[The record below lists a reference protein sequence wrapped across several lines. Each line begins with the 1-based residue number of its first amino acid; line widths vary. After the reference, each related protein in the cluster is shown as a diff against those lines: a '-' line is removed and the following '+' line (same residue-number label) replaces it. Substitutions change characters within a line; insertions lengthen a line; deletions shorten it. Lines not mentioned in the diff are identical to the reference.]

1 MGARAELPA
10 ATVRQAEPAVDP
22 ASVRAEL
29 THILESRVFQGSD
42 RHRNFLTFVVNETLD
57 GRGHTL
63 KEYCI
68 GVEVFSKGE
77 SFDPR
82 IDTIVRV
89 EARKLR
95 SRSGKYYE
103 NEGRRDPV
111 RIELVKGSYAPV
123 FHVWDHEP
131 LQSLARSA
139 DVAPPAGPATGFL
152 KRARWV
158 GIALLAAIGVVTIYR
173 LSWPSTSA
181 NMAPS
186 IAVLPFANL
195 SGENNEFLSEGL
207 TDELIDSLGRV
218 PGLRVVGRTSSFQF
232 KDKNLDLRKIGEQL
246 NVRTILEG
254 SVRQSGSR
262 IRITAELDE
271 TSTGYRLWSQSYDR
285 DLSDVIE
292 MQKEISMAITN
303 TLGSGL
309 TGSASQPT
317 VFSSPAALNSD
328 AYQDYLRGRYFWN
341 RTTLADLKTAS
352 ALFQRSIDRE
362 PNYAPAYV
370 GLAATYLGMPLH
382 TAITEREL
390 APKIRAAA
398 NKALKLDPGL
408 GEAHFDLGR
417 VLAAEF
423 NWRSAEAEFKRGL
436 ELSPSNAV
444 AHRWYSIFLWHIG
457 RNDESLSQARQA
469 LDLDPVSLPSS
480 SCVGEALYRLK
491 RYGEAAEQ
499 FRKTLGMDPNFGFAR
514 LGLGLTYLQ
523 QGKRAEGLKEVLM
536 AHQLLQDDRSNS
548 KLAYA
553 YALNGNS
560 AAAHA
565 ILDQFLHRAQQGQFK
580 SVFVA
585 DVYLGLGDRNAAL
598 EWLSKSL
605 DEGDSP
611 PILDE
616 PSYEPI
622 RHDAR
627 YVRLLA
633 RMNIR

>member
-1 MGARAELPA
+1 
-10 ATVRQAEPAVDP
+10 VRKTEPALVDP

-29 THILESRVFQGSD
+29 AHILESRAFQASD
-42 RHRNFLTFVVNETLD
+42 RHRNFLTFVVNETLG
-57 GRGHTL
+57 GRAHTL

-68 GVEVFSKGE
+68 GVEVFGKGE

-95 SRSGKYYE
+95 SRIAKYYE
-103 NEGRRDPV
+103 DEGGRDPV

-123 FHVWDHEP
+123 FHFLDEEP
-131 LQSLARSA
+131 PQSLPGSE
-139 DVAPPAGPATGFL
+139 DVALPTAPVKGFL
-152 KRARWV
+152 KHARSV
-158 GIALLAAIGVVTIYR
+158 GIALLVAIGVVTAYR
-173 LSWPSTSA
+173 LSRPRASA
-181 NMAPS
+181 NVAPS

-195 SGENNEFLSEGL
+195 GAENNEFFSDGL

-218 PGLRVVGRTSSFQF
+218 PGLRVVGRTSSFRL
-232 KDKNLDLRKIGEQL
+232 KGKNLDLREIGRQL
-246 NVRTILEG
+246 NVRTVLEG

-262 IRITAELDE
+262 LRITAELDE
-271 TSTGYRLWSQSYDR
+271 TATGYRLWSESYDR
-285 DLSDVIE
+285 DISDVIE
-292 MQKEISMAITN
+292 MQKEISTAITN
-303 TLGSGL
+303 TLGRGL
-309 TGSASQPT
+309 TGSALQPAI
-317 VFSSPAALNSD
+317 FGSSAPLNSD

-341 RTTLADLKTAS
+341 RSTLADVKTAM
-352 ALFQRSIDRE
+352 ALFQRSIDRG

-370 GLAATYLGMPLH
+370 GLAATYLALPLH
-382 TAITEREL
+382 TATTEREL

-417 VLAAEF
+417 AFAAEF

-436 ELSPSNAV
+436 ELSPNNAV
-444 AHRWYSIFLWHIG
+444 AHRWYSIFLWQIG
-457 RNDESLSQARQA
+457 RNDESLAEARRA

-480 SCVGEALYRLK
+480 SCVGEVLYRLK
-491 RYGEAAEQ
+491 RYDEAAEQ
-499 FRKTLGMDPNFGFAR
+499 FRKTLGMDANYGFAR

-523 QGKRAEGLKEVLM
+523 QGKRAEGLKEVLI

-553 YALNGNS
+553 YAVNGDS
-560 AAAHA
+560 AAAHE
-565 ILDQFLHRAQQGQFK
+565 ILHQFLRQTQNGHFK

-598 EWLSKSL
+598 DWLSRSI

-611 PILDE
+611 PLLDE

-622 RHDAR
+622 RLDAR
-627 YVRLLA
+627 FIRLMA
-633 RMNIR
+633 RMNLPSVAPQ

>member
-1 MGARAELPA
+1 
-10 ATVRQAEPAVDP
+10 
-22 ASVRAEL
+22 
-29 THILESRVFQGSD
+29 VFQGSE
-42 RHRNFLTFVVNETLD
+42 RHRRFLSFVVNETLE
-57 GRGHTL
+57 GRAHTL

-68 GVEVFSKGE
+68 AVEVFSKGE

-95 SRSGKYYE
+95 SRIGKYYE
-103 NEGRRDPV
+103 DEGRRDPV

-131 LQSLARSA
+131 PQSLPGSA
-139 DVAPPAGPATGFL
+139 EGAPPVRTATGFL
-152 KRARWV
+152 RRSRWA
-158 GIALLAAIGVVTIYR
+158 GIAFLAAIGVVTIYR
-173 LSWPSTSA
+173 LSWPSASA
-181 NMAPS
+181 NVAPS

-195 SGENNEFLSEGL
+195 GGVNSEFLSDGL
-207 TDELIDSLGRV
+207 ADELIDSLGRV
-218 PGLRVVGRTSSFQF
+218 SGLRVVGRTSSFQL
-232 KDKNLDLRKIGEQL
+232 KGKNLDLREIGRQL
-246 NVRTILEG
+246 NARTVLEG

-262 IRITAELDE
+262 VRITAELDE

-309 TGSASQPT
+309 TGLTPHPT
-317 VFSSPAALNSD
+317 VFSSPVALNSD

-341 RTTLADLKTAS
+341 RSTFADLKTAS

-417 VLAAEF
+417 ALAAEL
-423 NWRSAEAEFKRGL
+423 NWRAAEAEFKRGL
-436 ELSPSNAV
+436 ELSPNNAV

-457 RNDESLSQARQA
+457 RYDESLDEARQA
-469 LDLDPVSLPSS
+469 LDLDPVSLPAS
-480 SCVGEALYRLK
+480 SCVGEALYHLK

-499 FRKTLGMDPNFGFAR
+499 YRKTLGMDPNFGFAR

-536 AHQLLQDDRSNS
+536 AHQLLRDDRSNS

-553 YALNGNS
+553 YGLNGDS
-560 AAAHA
+560 EAAHA
-565 ILDQFLHRAQQGQFK
+565 ILNQFLHRVQQGHFK
-580 SVFVA
+580 SVLVA
-585 DVYLGLGDRNAAL
+585 DVYLGLGDKNAAL
-598 EWLSKSL
+598 RWLSKSL

-611 PILDE
+611 PLLDE
-616 PSYEPI
+616 PSYDPI

-633 RMNIR
+633 RMNFR